1 MKLVRARDL
10 RPADP
15 NGLSDPYVLLSL
27 GSGKARSRTVLKT
40 LNPVWNETLAIANAA
55 LNETLKVVVM
65 DWDKVGSDDYLGE
78 FSVPLAGLLQPDV
91 SVEQWHALTGAGA
104 TGQLHL
110 MLHVSSKPGTP
121 LLTPKLVAKDAG
133 QLFVRVLAGHGL
145 AAKDKS
151 GTSDVYVELA
161 FANDAGDVQRTTIAR
176 KTLEPRWD
184 DDLEFFFEVNKQS
197 KELNLAVFDWNLI
210 AKDEPMGVAT
220 LRVADLVDGA
230 ESERELK
237 LRPQASEKCSGSLL
251 VRATYVSA
259 ERAAA
264 NSSIAAAHYDELVQL
279 LVSSPDTLI
288 VAALCDVYQ
297 SDEVA
302 RVLVSIFEAQHQT
315 HRLLNQLLFREI
327 KRTEQAPTLFR
338 TDSMATK
345 AVRNYLRL
353 SAAPFVRSALGDGVA
368 AARAGGAALE
378 LDPTKGGS
386 PANAAKL
393 VRACEVALTA
403 ILDTANST
411 SAARVPNSVRS
422 MLGSL
427 RMLVNQKFGAD
438 VANTAVGAVL
448 FLRFICPAI
457 AAPDAFQIVEGELT
471 KDDRRACVLVSKV
484 IQNLANGV
492 RFGQKEA
499 FMEPMNAFIDR
510 QTPAYNTFIQDI
522 ATPPKSQMN
531 PSTVHQSQQD
541 KVLDM
546 AVLVR
551 HLQNNLDRVK
561 AQLPKDFRAIS
572 APERL
577 VEAQASLARIAQL
590 LNGK

>member
-1 MKLVRARDL
+1 VIASIGTSSAKV
-10 RPADP
+10 
-15 NGLSDPYVLLSL
+15 
-27 GSGKARSRTVLKT
+27 KSRTIEKT
-40 LNPVWNETLAIANAA
+40 LNPAWNETL
-55 LNETLKVVVM
+55 TLSNVMVADSLKLTVM
-65 DWDKVGSDDYLGE
+65 DWDRVGSDDFLGE
-78 FSVPLAGLLQPDV
+78 VTVAPLA
-91 SVEQWHALTGAGA
+91 SVLAADSTAELWLPLGGAEA
-104 TGQLHL
+104 TGQLHV
-110 MLHVSSKPGTP
+110 MLHLSSKAGAPT
-121 LLTPKLVAKDAG
+121 LTPKLVAKDVG
-133 QLFVRVLAGHGL
+133 QLFVRVLSGKGL

-151 GTSDVYVELA
+151 GASDPYCELA
-161 FANDAGDVQRTTIAR
+161 FADDAGDVRRTTIER
-176 KTLEPRWD
+176 KTLDPRWD
-184 DDLEFFFEVNKQS
+184 DDVEFYFEVLKNN
-197 KELNLAVFDWNLI
+197 KELNIRVFDWNLI
-210 AKDEPMGVAT
+210 SKDEPMGVAT
-220 LRVADLVDGA
+220 LKLADLPDGA
-230 ESERELK
+230 EVERELK
-237 LRPQASEKCSGSLL
+237 LRPQAAEKATGSLQ
-251 VRATYVSA
+251 VRASLISA
-259 ERAAA
+259 ERVAA
-264 NSSIAAAHYDELVQL
+264 NNSIAADHYDELVQL
-279 LVSSPDTLI
+279 LVSSPDTVI
-288 VAALCDVYQ
+288 VASLCDVYQ

-327 KRTEQAPTLFR
+327 KRTEQAATLFR

-353 SAAPFVRSALGDGVA
+353 SAGPFVRAALGDGVA

-393 VRACEVALTA
+393 VRACEVALA
-403 ILDTANST
+403 SILETANST

-427 RMLVNQKFGAD
+427 RLLVSQRFGD
-438 VANTAVGAVL
+438 EVAGTAIGAVL

-457 AAPDAFQIVEGELT
+457 AAPDAFQVVEGELT

-510 QTPAYNTFIQDI
+510 QTPAYNAFIQEI
-522 ATPPKSQMN
+522 AAPPKSQMN
-531 PSTVHQSQQD
+531 PSTVHQTQQD

-561 AQLPKDFRAIS
+561 AQLPKDLRAVS

-577 VEAQASLARIAQL
+577 AEAQKSLSRIAEL
-590 LNGK
+590 LKKK